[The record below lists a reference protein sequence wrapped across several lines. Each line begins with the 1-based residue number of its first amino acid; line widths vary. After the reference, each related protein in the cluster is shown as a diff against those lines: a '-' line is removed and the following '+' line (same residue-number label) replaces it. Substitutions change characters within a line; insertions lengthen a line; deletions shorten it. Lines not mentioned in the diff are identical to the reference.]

1 MEYIS
6 GDVDLVLKNRMFLKL
21 YFLYIYTCIFTH
33 FLKCKLYIL
42 QSDRWIIGTNFYRTH
57 YFRKN
62 SFFLVC
68 CVTTD
73 KFWFWKKFCW
83 WEASTGLYTFCE
95 LWSLFNILVVG
106 CRKYKLIKLC
116 FHLKISHCIPGS
128 HFSWFAA
135 NKRLYW
141 RQWKWKVLMSFT
153 QLLSASVKP
162 NHKKYACKNST
173 EKII

>member
-1 MEYIS
+1 MNYLDWVS
-6 GDVDLVLKNRMFLKL
+6 HL
-21 YFLYIYTCIFTH
+21 Y
-33 FLKCKLYIL
+33 
-42 QSDRWIIGTNFYRTH
+42 GTY

-62 SFFLVC
+62 SFFLVY

-83 WEASTGLYTFCE
+83 WEVSTGLYTFCE

-116 FHLKISHCIPGS
+116 FHLKISHYIPVS

-141 RQWKWKVLMSFT
+141 SQWKWKVLMSFT
-153 QLLSASVKP
+153 QLFSASVKP
-162 NHKKYACKNST
+162 NHKKIYMQKFYWKNNLNPTLMQLIGSLQCT
-173 EKII
+173 EY